1 MARPVFAAGAFFLLF
16 CLLFPVV
23 SAGGEGEVLFREDF
37 DSLERWEPLTF
48 PRIQRHS
55 TYAVEPMDGGYCLRA
70 ESDNSAS
77 DLIFRGT
84 FPVHEFP
91 KVRWRWRADK
101 VYAAG
106 DAGTKKGDDYPLRLY
121 VVFPFDPERAGFRE
135 RLTYRAARL
144 LYGQYPPV
152 SALNYIWANR
162 EHQSDVLPNA
172 YARRSKM
179 IILRGPE
186 DVGIWQEEE
195 VDILEDYRRVYG
207 EDPPPQAGLAV
218 MNDSDGTGDG
228 CVSYI
233 DFIEVRR

>member
-1 MARPVFAAGAFFLLF
+1 MARTVFAPGAFFLLL
-16 CLLFPVV
+16 CLLLPGL
-23 SAGGEGEVLFREDF
+23 SAGGEGDVLFREDF
-37 DSLERWEPLTF
+37 DSLERWDPLTF
-48 PRIQRHS
+48 PRIRRHS
-55 TYAVEPMDGGYCLRA
+55 TYSVEPMAGGYCLRA

-77 DLIFRGT
+77 GLIFRGT

-91 KVRWRWRADK
+91 RVRWRWRADK

-179 IILRGPE
+179 IVLRGPE
-186 DVGIWQEEE
+186 DVGFWQEEE

-228 CVSYI
+228 SVSYI